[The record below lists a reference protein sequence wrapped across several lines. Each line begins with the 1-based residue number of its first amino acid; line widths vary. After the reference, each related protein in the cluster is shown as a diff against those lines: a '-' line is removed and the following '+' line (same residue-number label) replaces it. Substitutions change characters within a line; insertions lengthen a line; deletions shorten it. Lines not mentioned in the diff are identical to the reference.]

1 MLVENIVNNLYAY
14 IAENNFNGFY
24 DYLIEKLKYSTIEDC
39 NLIVE
44 TFLNNLKYEKYYN
57 MYSPIVKSVLEKEL
71 SSRKIVNSDSNKSF
85 KEEENKI
92 LENPIFI
99 NLKMQLA
106 NKDLE
111 GFKESLAYLVNE
123 AKEQS
128 ELEAIISSV
137 RRLIE
142 TIKNDSLTYK
152 EYRNIFKEIIISY
165 PIHKEKTEE
174 IKEFINSHGFAS
186 IKNDTNVV
194 KK

>member
-24 DYLIEKLKYSTIEDC
+24 DYLIEKLKYSTIEEC

-44 TFLNNLKYEKYYN
+44 TFLNNLNFDKYYN
-57 MYSPIVKSVLEKEL
+57 MYAPIVKSVLEKEL
-71 SSRKIVNSDSNKSF
+71 SSRKTVNSDSNKSF

-152 EYRNIFKEIIISY
+152 ESRNIFKEIIISS
-165 PIHKEKTEE
+165 PIHQEKTKE
-174 IKEFINSHGFAS
+174 IKEFINSHGFTG
-186 IKNDTNVV
+186 IKSNTNVV